1 MLIEK
6 EYRNYLQGLDT
17 DALEELCETRRA
29 FYYPDLCERLNIPV
43 YISGSNQQKGQLK
56 QLKNL
61 CSISRIERKKYL
73 HTLKLSPEELNNIDF
88 DAHYL
93 KIEKEKPESNYC
105 TEFYDM
111 SYEDTQKRG
120 VFVIYEEETMQGFLY
135 ICSQPFYKNFRNFIY
150 MFTTDID
157 NKYGYILEKDFTIK
171 LLSEAPDDAT
181 LKELREERDR
191 LKEEL
196 SDTYIWLDDTS
207 YKDFLYLIK
216 ATRESEVP
224 NKTIVKAFY
233 RYLCFGDDS
242 MLEQIRGKGVPQYN
256 SKGELV

>member
-1 MLIEK
+1 MLVEK
-6 EYRNYLQGLDT
+6 QMKNYLKGLDP
-17 DALEELCETRRA
+17 DALIQLCKERRGL
-29 FYYPDLCERLNIPV
+29 YYPDICMILNIEE
-43 YISGSNQQKGQLK
+43 YHSGSNQQKMQYK
-56 QLKNL
+56 QLKRLCYISKLGYRKTLYNL
-61 CSISRIERKKYL
+61 KM
-73 HTLKLSPEELNNIDF
+73 SPEEIKNIDF
-88 DAHYL
+88 DADYIT
-93 KIEKEKPESNYC
+93 IEEEKPESNYC

-120 VFVIYEEETMQGFLY
+120 VFVVYEEETMQGFLY

-150 MFTTDID
+150 MYTTDID

-171 LLSEAPDDAT
+171 LLSEAPDDVT

-191 LKEEL
+191 LKKEL

-216 ATRESEVP
+216 ATKESEVP

-242 MLEQIRGKGVPQYN
+242 MLKQIKGKGVPQYN
-256 SKGELV
+256 SRGELV